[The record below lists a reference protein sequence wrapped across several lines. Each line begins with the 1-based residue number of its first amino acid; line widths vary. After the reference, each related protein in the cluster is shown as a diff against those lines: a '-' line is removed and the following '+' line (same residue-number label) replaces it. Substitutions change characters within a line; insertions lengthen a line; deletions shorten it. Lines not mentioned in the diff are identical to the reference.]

1 MISQNLQYVVEFL
14 QNRWF
19 VEHLSEF
26 CRNYFCYFQIPC
38 FHFHITLFKQI
49 LKPELRGIPDNCR
62 MSSYFALIFRKIR
75 EYLRH
80 LAKKGE
86 KRREKVGEKSW
97 YSVRM
102 ATLPVGSQIF
112 KENAQEPTVH
122 LRSLGGTEAARG
134 AERLR
139 AGETAAPGDQPVQR
153 LVEGCAALRNGSWLR
168 ETDG

>member
-1 MISQNLQYVVEFL
+1 
-14 QNRWF
+14 
-19 VEHLSEF
+19 
-26 CRNYFCYFQIPC
+26 
-38 FHFHITLFKQI
+38 
-49 LKPELRGIPDNCR
+49 
-62 MSSYFALIFRKIR
+62 
-75 EYLRH
+75 
-80 LAKKGE
+80 
-86 KRREKVGEKSW
+86 
-97 YSVRM
+97 M

-168 ETDG
+168 ETHG